1 MSDPV
6 SYLKEMDKK
15 HERILRRLNATCAVL
30 YSWVRDHYP
39 HLLSD
44 VAERM
49 KKLGIYDL
57 IEK

>member
-6 SYLKEMDKK
+6 SYLKEMDKEHK
-15 HERILRRLNATCAVL
+15 KILRGLNGTCIVL
-30 YSWVRDHYP
+30 YFWVRDHYP

-44 VAERM
+44 VTEEM